1 MQTVMYEFEDFARI
15 MLAFS
20 TRMEFSRE
28 SLSVMFDKENT
39 TRPDDKSVSLEQVT
53 SLLFKFE
60 LMPL

>member
-39 TRPDDKSVSLEQVT
+39 SRQDDKSVSLEQVT